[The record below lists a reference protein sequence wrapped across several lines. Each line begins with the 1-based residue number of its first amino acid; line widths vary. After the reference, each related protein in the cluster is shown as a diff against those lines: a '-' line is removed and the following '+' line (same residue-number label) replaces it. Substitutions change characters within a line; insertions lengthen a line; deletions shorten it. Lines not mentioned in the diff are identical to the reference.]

1 MKKLNINN
9 KNGVTL
15 VTVLLIITV
24 FSILGISVIDF
35 TISNT
40 KQVKKTEQ
48 DMQVVDVAEMGVIYY
63 KNAFIS
69 QTDKIL
75 RQAIENAMD
84 TINKENE
91 KNKENEEINSDT
103 ILEHLII
110 QDDNFL
116 PNIPIST
123 SIPVNENSDYSFKI
137 NYQKTQVDET
147 FPNKIKIIF
156 ESLGEKKGDN
166 AKIIGTITLDI
177 EKIIKASLIQ
187 NEDSSETGTIGNDR
201 IIQKPNLP
209 NRTYNEAIGIENGY
223 SYTTDIENYNFDIDN
238 KTAIV
243 NGSLTLNTT
252 KKHIRNNPL
261 LYITQDADF
270 GDINGQLDHSKIYVG
285 GNTTFSD
292 VSGGIKNSILYIGGD
307 ATFLD
312 ISGGISDHT
321 TLYIVGNAEFGG
333 KITSGVKNSTVCV
346 GKTISGKLSFEDD
359 NVYSWKDNEDVC
371 GPFQNTSSQP
381 ILSDLLPN
389 IADQTNNLKLEYN

>member
-1 MKKLNINN
+1 M
-9 KNGVTL
+9 TL
-15 VTVLLIITV
+15 VTVLLMITV
-24 FSILGISVIDF
+24 FSIIGMSVINLS
-35 TISNT
+35 ISNT
-40 KQVKKTEQ
+40 KQVEKTEQ
-48 DMQVVDVAEMGVIYY
+48 EMQVVDVAEMGVIYY

-75 RQAIENAMD
+75 KPAIETAIA

-91 KNKENEEINSDT
+91 ESEENEEITSDT
-103 ILEHLII
+103 VLKRLII
-110 QDDNFL
+110 QNDNFL
-116 PNIPIST
+116 PKIPIST

-137 NYQKTQVDET
+137 NDQKAQVDEN
-147 FPNKIKIIF
+147 FPNRIKIIF
-156 ESLGEKKGDN
+156 ESLGEGKGDD

-177 EKIIKASLIQ
+177 ERIVKASLIQ
-187 NEDSSETGTIGNDR
+187 NEDSSGTGTID
-201 IIQKPNLP
+201 IQKPNLP

-223 SYTTDIENYNFDIDN
+223 SYTTDIENYNFNIEN
-238 KTAIV
+238 TTAIV
-243 NGSLTLNTT
+243 NGSLTLNTA

-261 LYITQDADF
+261 LYITKDANF

-285 GNTTFSD
+285 GNATFSD
-292 VSGGIKNSILYIGGD
+292 VSGGIKNNSTIYIGGN

-312 ISGGISDHT
+312 ISGGISDHS
-321 TLYIVGNAEFGG
+321 TLYIVGNANFGG

-346 GKTISGKLSFEDD
+346 GKTISGRLSFEDD

-389 IADQTNNLKLEYN
+389 IADQTNNMKLEYD